1 MSNKE
6 SVMTDEDGYKKI
18 VDNISSSFVM
28 IGEELINPSF
38 IISITKCQDIMF
50 NDYVSEREPYQ
61 KIIGHVDYDR
71 GIYVIDES

>member
-1 MSNKE
+1 MKYKISMSNKE

-38 IISITKCQDIMF
+38 IISINAKILCLMIM
-50 NDYVSEREPYQ
+50 
-61 KIIGHVDYDR
+61 
-71 GIYVIDES
+71 